1 MDRSDADHA
10 ACAALIEDAK
20 EPVIVPAPVAVEL
33 DWLAARRLGPDPF
46 LAFLDDI
53 RAGALQ
59 IADLRADDHAR
70 ARALMDRYRDLVL
83 GFVDAAVMALVERYG
98 ENKLATL
105 DHRHFSVVRP
115 RHRPALRL
123 LP

>member
-33 DWLAARRLGPDPF
+33 DWLAARRLGPGPF